1 MAELFWS
8 ELLQSRRL
16 RGKETV
22 PQMYNKHTNLVDF
35 ESTLNNRHTTQAW
48 STQDKYG
55 GKV

>member
-8 ELLQSRRL
+8 ELLQPRRF

-55 GKV
+55 EKV